1 MATKTANALGTE
13 RQFAPQPK
21 DVYQKQLIVP
31 SGKTS
36 LSADETKAG
45 RLARALGIASDT
57 LGRAAM
63 PAEER
68 WMKYGKWYA
77 EMAERDPKNADKIV
91 ASSQQML
98 ANAGLEKYVDNPYAI
113 AELDRYRGQNAL
125 RDIHNRYQD
134 DVVSKEGVCLT
145 ADEEAKRWQNYVQEH
160 IKEYNYA
167 PMNQK
172 ATEDANVDGTT
183 APNSASELGVLKP
196 VSGFRGSPT
205 DNFFNDGFYEN
216 YPTYSQ
222 NVVNA
227 QREEAANNRDAL
239 RSAGFTANL
248 SALSSPEYLSSH
260 TVEDFQNDLKRA
272 CMSALTSGMQIRKMV
287 PILAKFADEVVS
299 NHGSADLEKMFDTE
313 VYVDGDQKSWKLKDL
328 LPYET
333 YHGAALKMDLALREK
348 DASDMIDKL
357 SNAKSLE
364 EFKGILEDTK
374 KNNPH
379 MYTSLAQ
386 SYNLNSMIQAKKDEI
401 EREQRRMASGRT
413 GATGFAI
420 SGIMDSVSNDTGMRW
435 VADAMAGKSYS
446 GVTGAPITMGFKVTY
461 TDSNGNVKQRNA
473 TADDYNLIGK
483 QVMSNI
489 TQKVDNGQIT
499 LEDAVNQQMSL
510 FSIPQMSK
518 FRDSYRGSLNNT
530 LLQSKAIDWDNLDYS
545 NGNVRNVQ
553 LALDM
558 YRANRGMARL
568 VLGNELFGKISGI
581 ASLFDTAN
589 NTIYHNASTEYPDG
603 LKEAMKN
610 YGNTALY
617 LSEHGDTVDK
627 EYWSATGD
635 YRNLGMNIDAVRDN
649 DNGAPSNVEGINYM
663 DVDWLKD
670 NIYATASQM
679 IAGGMSGEQA
689 ISAAE
694 DAIKGG
700 VCSYEGVVFPK
711 DVTVGVNEDATWQL
725 RGFSWGLRAIREEL
739 SNSTTGYVPTF
750 RYDDTTNS
758 FVFNTEDKKRKS
770 YTVAEVTAR
779 ANEEIDNRNREE
791 QDSYKVK
798 QVVNDKG
805 YDTTDAENYDANT
818 YADTN
823 DYSKDEGTG
832 TLLDK
837 YGF

>member
-13 RQFAPQPK
+13 RQFAPQPR

-31 SGKTS
+31 SGKTAIG
-36 LSADETKAG
+36 ADETKAG

-134 DVVSKEGVCLT
+134 DVVAKEGVCLT
-145 ADEEAKRWQNYVQEH
+145 ADEEAQRWQNYVHEH

-172 ATEDANVDGTT
+172 ATEDANVNGTT
-183 APNSASELGVLKP
+183 APNFASELGVLRP
-196 VSGFRGSPT
+196 VSGFKGSPT

-260 TVEDFQNDLKRA
+260 TIEDFQNDFENA
-272 CMSALTSGMQIRKMV
+272 NMSALAAGMQIRKMV
-287 PILAKFADEVVS
+287 PILGKFVDDVVA
-299 NHGSADLEKMFDTE
+299 NHGSADLDKIFDTD
-313 VYVDGDQKSWKLKDL
+313 VYVDGDQKVWKLKDL

-333 YHGAALKMDLALREK
+333 YHGAALKMDIALREK

-364 EFKGILEDTK
+364 EFDSTLEDVK

-379 MYTSLAQ
+379 MYASLAQ
-386 SYNLNSMIQAKKDEI
+386 SYNLNSMRQAKKDEI
-401 EREQRRMASGRT
+401 EREQYRMSRGGM
-413 GATGFAI
+413 GATGSAI
-420 SGIMDSVSNDTGMRW
+420 SGTMNSVSNANGMRW
-435 VADAMAGKSYS
+435 LADAVAGKSYS
-446 GVTGAPITMGFKVTY
+446 GVTGAPITSGFKVTY
-461 TDSNGNVKQRNA
+461 MDRNGNVRQRDA
-473 TADDYNLIGK
+473 TADDYNALGG
-483 QVMSNI
+483 QFMSDI
-489 TQKVDNGQIT
+489 IQKVSNGQIS

-510 FSIPQMSK
+510 FSLPQMNK
-518 FRDSYRGSLNNT
+518 FRDSYRQSLTST
-530 LLQSKAIDWDNLDYS
+530 LLQSKAIDWDNLDYN

-581 ASLFDTAN
+581 ATLFDNAN
-589 NTIYHNASTEYPDG
+589 NTIYHDSATEYPDG

-617 LSEHGDTVDK
+617 LSEHGDEVDK
-627 EYWSATGD
+627 KYWGATGD
-635 YRNLGMNIDAVRDN
+635 YRNLGMNIEAVDDN
-649 DNGAPSNVEGINYM
+649 SASSYASGINYM

-670 NIYATASQM
+670 NIYATASIL

-694 DAIKGG
+694 DKVKDG
-700 VCSYEGVVFPK
+700 VCSYNGVVFPK
-711 DVTVGVNEDATWQL
+711 DVTLGVNEDSTWKL
-725 RGFSWGLRAIREEL
+725 KGFSWGLRALMDEN
-739 SNSTTGYVPTF
+739 SNESTGFVSSF
-750 RYDDTTNS
+750 NYDDTTNS
-758 FVFNTEDKKRKS
+758 FVFTLENGNTTS
-770 YTVAEVTAR
+770 YTAAEVTAR
-779 ANEEIDNRNREE
+779 ANEEIDKRNKEG
-791 QDSYKVK
+791 QDTFKAK
-798 QVVNDKG
+798 QVINDKG
-805 YDTTDAENYDANT
+805 YDTTDAENYDAST

-823 DYSKDEGTG
+823 DYSKDKDTG
-832 TLLDK
+832 TLLGNYDL
-837 YGF
+837 

>member
-216 YPTYSQ
+216 YPTYLQ

-248 SALSSPEYLSSH
+248 STLSSPEYLSSH
-260 TVEDFQNDLKRA
+260 KVEDFQNALKGA

-299 NHGSADLEKMFDTE
+299 NHGSADLEEMFDTE
-313 VYVDGDQKSWKLKDL
+313 VYVDGDQKAWKLKDI

-364 EFKGILEDTK
+364 EFDSILEDTK
-374 KNNPH
+374 TNNPH

-386 SYNLNSMIQAKKDEI
+386 SYNLNNMRQAKKDEI
-401 EREQRRMASGRT
+401 EREQYRMARGGS
-413 GATGFAI
+413 GATGSAI
-420 SGIMDSVSNDTGMRW
+420 SGTMDSVSNANGMRW
-435 VADAMAGKSYS
+435 LADAVAGKSYS
-446 GVTGAPITMGFKVTY
+446 GVTGSPITSGFKVTY
-461 TDSNGNVKQRNA
+461 MDSKGNVKQRNA
-473 TADDYNLIGK
+473 TDDDYNALGG
-483 QVMSNI
+483 QFMSDI
-489 TQKVDNGQIT
+489 VQKVDNGQIT

-510 FSIPQMSK
+510 FSIPQMHK
-518 FRDSYRGSLNNT
+518 FRDSYRQSLTST

-545 NGNVRNVQ
+545 NNNVRNVQ

-581 ASLFDTAN
+581 ATLFDNAN
-589 NTIYHNASTEYPDG
+589 NTIYHDSATEYPDG

-617 LSEHGDTVDK
+617 LSEHGDEVDK
-627 EYWSATGD
+627 RYWSATGD
-635 YRNLGMNIDAVRDN
+635 YRNLGMNIEAVDDDRDSSY
-649 DNGAPSNVEGINYM
+649 ASGINYM

-670 NIYATASQM
+670 NIYATASIL

-694 DAIKGG
+694 DKVKDG
-700 VCSYEGVVFPK
+700 VCSYNGVVFPK
-711 DVTVGVNEDATWQL
+711 DVTLGVNEDSTWKL
-725 RGFSWGLRAIREEL
+725 KGFSWGLRALRDE
-739 SNSTTGYVPTF
+739 NSDSSTGYVSSF
-750 RYDDTTNS
+750 NYDDTTNS
-758 FVFNTEDKKRKS
+758 FVFTTASGDTKS
-770 YTVAEVTAR
+770 YTIAEVTAR
-779 ANEEIDNRNREE
+779 ANEEIDNRIKEE
-791 QDSYKVK
+791 QDSYKAK

-805 YDTTDAENYDANT
+805 YDTTDPENYDADT

-823 DYSKDEGTG
+823 DYSKDEDTG

-837 YGF
+837 YLK

>member
-13 RQFAPQPK
+13 RQFAPQPR

-31 SGKTS
+31 SGKTAIG
-36 LSADETKAG
+36 ADETKAG

-134 DVVSKEGVCLT
+134 DVVAKEGVCLT
-145 ADEEAKRWQNYVQEH
+145 ADEEAQRWQNYVHEH

-196 VSGFRGSPT
+196 VSGFKGSPT

-260 TVEDFQNDLKRA
+260 KVEDFQNDLKNA
-272 CMSALTSGMQIRKMV
+272 CMSALTSGMQIRKMIPV
-287 PILAKFADEVVS
+287 LAKFADEVVS
-299 NHGSADLEKMFDTE
+299 NHGSADLDKMFDTE
-313 VYVDGDQKSWKLKDL
+313 VYVDGNQKTWKLKDL

-333 YHGAALKMDLALREK
+333 YHGAALKMDVALREK

-364 EFKGILEDTK
+364 EFDSTLEDVK

-379 MYTSLAQ
+379 MYASLAQ
-386 SYNLNSMIQAKKDEI
+386 SYNLNNMRQAKKDEI
-401 EREQRRMASGRT
+401 EREQYRMSRGRM
-413 GATGFAI
+413 GATGAAI
-420 SGIMDSVSNDTGMRW
+420 SGIMDSVSNATGMRW
-435 VADAMAGKSYS
+435 AADAVAGKSYS
-446 GVTGAPITMGFKVTY
+446 GATGAPITMGFKVTY

-473 TADDYNLIGK
+473 NADDYNLIGT
-483 QVMSNI
+483 QVMSDI
-489 TQKVDNGQIT
+489 VQKVSNGQIS

-510 FSIPQMSK
+510 FTIPQMSK
-518 FRDSYRGSLNNT
+518 FRDSYRGSLNRT
-530 LLQSKAIDWDNLDYS
+530 LLQSKTIDWDNIDYN

-581 ASLFDTAN
+581 ATLFDNAN
-589 NTIYHNASTEYPDG
+589 NTIYHDSATEYPDG

-617 LSEHGDTVDK
+617 LSEHGDEVDK
-627 EYWSATGD
+627 KYWGATGD
-635 YRNLGMNIDAVRDN
+635 YRNLGMNIEAVD
-649 DNGAPSNVEGINYM
+649 DKSDSSYASGINYM

-670 NIYATASQM
+670 NIYATASIL

-694 DAIKGG
+694 DKVKDG
-700 VCSYEGVVFPK
+700 VCSYNGVVFPK
-711 DVTVGVNEDATWQL
+711 DVTLGVNEDSTWKL
-725 RGFSWGLRAIREEL
+725 KGFSWGLRALRDEN
-739 SNSTTGYVPTF
+739 SNESTGFVSSF
-750 RYDDTTNS
+750 NYDDTTNS
-758 FVFNTEDKKRKS
+758 FVFTTSDGNSKS
-770 YTVAEVTAR
+770 YTAAEVTAR
-779 ANEEIDNRNREE
+779 ANEEIDNRNKEE
-791 QDSYKVK
+791 QDSYKAK
-798 QVVNDKG
+798 QVINDKG
-805 YDTTDAENYDANT
+805 YDTTDAENYDAST

-823 DYSKDEGTG
+823 DYSKDKDTG
-832 TLLDK
+832 TLLDN
-837 YGF
+837 YNL

>member
-13 RQFAPQPK
+13 RQFAPQPR

-31 SGKTS
+31 SGKTAIG
-36 LSADETKAG
+36 ADETKAG

-134 DVVSKEGVCLT
+134 DVVAKEGVCLT
-145 ADEEAKRWQNYVQEH
+145 ADEEAQRWQNYVHEH

-196 VSGFRGSPT
+196 VSGFKGSPT

-260 TVEDFQNDLKRA
+260 KVEDFQNDLKNA

-299 NHGSADLEKMFDTE
+299 NHGSADLDKMFDTE
-313 VYVDGDQKSWKLKDL
+313 VYVDGDQKAWKLKDL

-348 DASDMIDKL
+348 DASDIIDKL

-364 EFKGILEDTK
+364 EFDSTLEDVK

-379 MYTSLAQ
+379 MYASLAQ
-386 SYNLNSMIQAKKDEI
+386 SYNLNNMRQAKKDEI
-401 EREQRRMASGRT
+401 EREQYRMSRGGM
-413 GATGFAI
+413 GATGSAI
-420 SGIMDSVSNDTGMRW
+420 SGTMDSVSNANGMRW
-435 VADAMAGKSYS
+435 LADAVAGKSYS
-446 GVTGAPITMGFKVTY
+446 GVTGAPITSGFKVTY
-461 TDSNGNVKQRNA
+461 MDRNGNVRQRNA
-473 TADDYNLIGK
+473 TADDYNALGG
-483 QVMSNI
+483 QFMSDI
-489 TQKVDNGQIT
+489 VQKVSNGQIS

-510 FSIPQMSK
+510 FSLPQMNK
-518 FRDSYRGSLNNT
+518 FRDSYRQSLTRT
-530 LLQSKAIDWDNLDYS
+530 LLQSKTIDWDNLDYN

-581 ASLFDTAN
+581 ATLFDNAN
-589 NTIYHNASTEYPDG
+589 NTIYHDSATEYPDG

-617 LSEHGDTVDK
+617 LSEHGDEVDK
-627 EYWSATGD
+627 KYWGATGD
-635 YRNLGMNIDAVRDN
+635 YRNLGMNIEAVDDN
-649 DNGAPSNVEGINYM
+649 SDSSYASGINYM

-670 NIYATASQM
+670 NIYATASIL

-694 DAIKGG
+694 DKVKDG
-700 VCSYEGVVFPK
+700 VCSYNGVVFPK
-711 DVTVGVNEDATWQL
+711 DVTLGVNEDATWKL
-725 RGFSWGLRAIREEL
+725 KGFSWGLRALRDEN
-739 SNSTTGYVPTF
+739 SNESTGFVSSF
-750 RYDDTTNS
+750 NYDDTTNS
-758 FVFNTEDKKRKS
+758 FVFTLENGNTTS
-770 YTVAEVTAR
+770 YTAAEVTAR
-779 ANEEIDNRNREE
+779 ANEKIDEINKEG
-791 QDSYKVK
+791 QDAFKVK
-798 QVVNDKG
+798 QVINDKG
-805 YDTTDAENYDANT
+805 YDTTDPENYDAST

-823 DYSKDEGTG
+823 DYSKDKDTG
-832 TLLDK
+832 TLLDN
-837 YGF
+837 YDL

>member
-13 RQFAPQPK
+13 RQFAPQPR

-31 SGKTS
+31 SGKTAIG
-36 LSADETKAG
+36 ADETKAG

-77 EMAERDPKNADKIV
+77 EMAERNPKNADKIV

-134 DVVSKEGVCLT
+134 DVVAKEGVCLT
-145 ADEEAKRWQNYVQEH
+145 ADEEAQRWQNYVQEH

-196 VSGFRGSPT
+196 VSGFKGSPT

-260 TVEDFQNDLKRA
+260 KVEDFQNDLKNA

-287 PILAKFADEVVS
+287 PVLAKFADEVVS
-299 NHGSADLEKMFDTE
+299 NHGSADLDKMFDTE
-313 VYVDGDQKSWKLKDL
+313 VYVDGDQKTWKLKDI

-333 YHGAALKMDLALREK
+333 YHGAALKMDVALREK
-348 DASDMIDKL
+348 DASDIIDKL

-364 EFKGILEDTK
+364 EFDSIWEDVK

-379 MYTSLAQ
+379 MYASLAQ
-386 SYNLNSMIQAKKDEI
+386 SYNLNNMRQAKKDEI
-401 EREQRRMASGRT
+401 EREQYRMSRGGM
-413 GATGFAI
+413 GATGSAI
-420 SGIMDSVSNDTGMRW
+420 SGAMDSVSNANGMRW
-435 VADAMAGKSYS
+435 LADAVAGKSYS
-446 GVTGAPITMGFKVTY
+446 GVTGAPITSGFKVTY
-461 TDSNGNVKQRNA
+461 MDKNGNVRQRNA
-473 TADDYNLIGK
+473 TDDDYNALGG
-483 QVMSNI
+483 QFMSDI
-489 TQKVDNGQIT
+489 VQKVSNGQIS

-510 FSIPQMSK
+510 FSLPQMNK
-518 FRDSYRGSLNNT
+518 FRGSYRQSLTRT
-530 LLQSKAIDWDNLDYS
+530 LLQSKTIDWDNLDYN

-581 ASLFDTAN
+581 ATLFDNAN
-589 NTIYHNASTEYPDG
+589 NTIYHDSATDYPDG

-617 LSEHGDTVDK
+617 LSEHGDEVDK
-627 EYWSATGD
+627 KYWGATGD
-635 YRNLGMNIDAVRDN
+635 YRNLGMNIEAVD
-649 DNGAPSNVEGINYM
+649 DESDSSYASGINYM

-670 NIYATASQM
+670 NIYATASIL

-694 DAIKGG
+694 DKVKDG
-700 VCSYEGVVFPK
+700 VCSYNGVVFPK
-711 DVTVGVNEDATWQL
+711 DVTLGVNEDATWKL
-725 RGFSWGLRAIREEL
+725 KGFSWGLRALRDEN
-739 SNSTTGYVPTF
+739 SNESTGFVSSF
-750 RYDDTTNS
+750 NYDDTTNS
-758 FVFNTEDKKRKS
+758 FVFTLENGNTQS
-770 YTVAEVTAR
+770 YTAAEVTAR
-779 ANEEIDNRNREE
+779 ANEKIDEINKEG
-791 QDSYKVK
+791 QDAFKVK
-798 QVVNDKG
+798 QVVNSKG
-805 YDTTDAENYDANT
+805 YDTTDAENYDAST

-823 DYSKDEGTG
+823 DYSKDKDTG
-832 TLLDK
+832 TLLDN
-837 YGF
+837 YL

>member
-13 RQFAPQPK
+13 RQFAPQPR

-31 SGKTS
+31 SGKTAIG
-36 LSADETKAG
+36 ADETKAG

-134 DVVSKEGVCLT
+134 DVVAKEGVCLT
-145 ADEEAKRWQNYVQEH
+145 ADEEAQRWQNYVHEH

-196 VSGFRGSPT
+196 VSGFKGSPT

-260 TVEDFQNDLKRA
+260 KVEDFQNDLKNA

-287 PILAKFADEVVS
+287 PVLAKFADEVVS
-299 NHGSADLEKMFDTE
+299 NHGSADLDKMFDTE
-313 VYVDGDQKSWKLKDL
+313 VYVDGDQKTWKLKDI

-333 YHGAALKMDLALREK
+333 YHGAALKMDVALREK

-364 EFKGILEDTK
+364 EFDSTLEDVK

-379 MYTSLAQ
+379 MYASLAQ
-386 SYNLNSMIQAKKDEI
+386 SYNLNNMRQAKKDEI
-401 EREQRRMASGRT
+401 EREQYRMSRGGM
-413 GATGFAI
+413 GATGSAI
-420 SGIMDSVSNDTGMRW
+420 SGAMDSVSNANGMRW
-435 VADAMAGKSYS
+435 LADAVAGKSYS
-446 GVTGAPITMGFKVTY
+446 GVTGAPITSGFKVTY
-461 TDSNGNVKQRNA
+461 MDKNGNVRQRNA
-473 TADDYNLIGK
+473 TEDDYNALGG
-483 QVMSNI
+483 QFMSDI
-489 TQKVDNGQIT
+489 VQKVSNGQIS

-510 FSIPQMSK
+510 FSLPQMNK
-518 FRDSYRGSLNNT
+518 FRDSYRQSLTRT
-530 LLQSKAIDWDNLDYS
+530 LLQSKTIDWDNLDYN

-581 ASLFDTAN
+581 ATLFDNAN
-589 NTIYHNASTEYPDG
+589 NTIYHDSATEYPDG

-617 LSEHGDTVDK
+617 LSEHGDEVDK
-627 EYWSATGD
+627 KYWGATGE
-635 YRNLGMNIDAVRDN
+635 YRNLGMNIEAVD
-649 DNGAPSNVEGINYM
+649 DESDSSYASGINYM

-670 NIYATASQM
+670 NIYATASIL

-694 DAIKGG
+694 DKVKDG
-700 VCSYEGVVFPK
+700 VCSYNGVVFPK
-711 DVTVGVNEDATWQL
+711 DVTLGVNEDSTWKL
-725 RGFSWGLRAIREEL
+725 KGFSWGLRALRDEN
-739 SNSTTGYVPTF
+739 SNESTGFVSSF
-750 RYDDTTNS
+750 NYDDTTNS
-758 FVFNTEDKKRKS
+758 FVFTLENGNTTS
-770 YTVAEVTAR
+770 YTAAEVTAR
-779 ANEEIDNRNREE
+779 ANEKIDEINKEG
-791 QDSYKVK
+791 QDAFKVK
-798 QVVNDKG
+798 QVINDKG
-805 YDTTDAENYDANT
+805 YDTTDAENYDAST

-823 DYSKDEGTG
+823 DYSKDKDTG
-832 TLLDK
+832 TLLDN
-837 YGF
+837 YNL

>member
-13 RQFAPQPK
+13 RQFAPQPR

-31 SGKTS
+31 SGKTAIG
-36 LSADETKAG
+36 ADETKAG

-134 DVVSKEGVCLT
+134 DVVAKEGVCLT
-145 ADEEAKRWQNYVQEH
+145 ADEEAQRWQNYVHEH

-196 VSGFRGSPT
+196 VSGFKGSPT

-216 YPTYSQ
+216 YSTYFQ

-260 TVEDFQNDLKRA
+260 TIEEFQNDFKNA
-272 CMSALTSGMQIRKMV
+272 NMSALAAGMQIRKMV
-287 PILAKFADEVVS
+287 PILGKFVDDVVA
-299 NHGSADLEKMFDTE
+299 NHGSADLDKMFDTD
-313 VYVDGDQKSWKLKDL
+313 VYVDGDQKTWKLKDL

-333 YHGAALKMDLALREK
+333 YHGAALKMDVALREK
-348 DASDMIDKL
+348 DASDMIGKL

-364 EFKGILEDTK
+364 EFDSTLEDVK

-379 MYTSLAQ
+379 MYASLAQ
-386 SYNLNSMIQAKKDEI
+386 SYNLNSMRQAKKDEI
-401 EREQRRMASGRT
+401 EREQYRMSRGGM
-413 GATGFAI
+413 GATGSAI
-420 SGIMDSVSNDTGMRW
+420 SGTMNSVSNANGMRW
-435 VADAMAGKSYS
+435 LADAVAGKSYS
-446 GVTGAPITMGFKVTY
+446 GVTGAPITSGFKVTY
-461 TDSNGNVKQRNA
+461 MDRNGNVRQRDA
-473 TADDYNLIGK
+473 TADDYNALGG
-483 QVMSNI
+483 QFMSDI
-489 TQKVDNGQIT
+489 IQKVSNGQIS

-510 FSIPQMSK
+510 FSLPQMNK
-518 FRDSYRGSLNNT
+518 FRDSYRQSLNRT
-530 LLQSKAIDWDNLDYS
+530 LLQSKTIDWDNLDYN

-558 YRANRGMARL
+558 YRANIGMARL

-581 ASLFDTAN
+581 ATLFDNAN
-589 NTIYHNASTEYPDG
+589 NTIYHDSATEYPDG

-617 LSEHGDTVDK
+617 LSEHGDEVDK
-627 EYWSATGD
+627 KYWGATGD
-635 YRNLGMNIDAVRDN
+635 YRNIGMNIEAVDDNRDSSY
-649 DNGAPSNVEGINYM
+649 ASGINYM

-670 NIYATASQM
+670 NIYATASIL

-694 DAIKGG
+694 DKVKDG
-700 VCSYEGVVFPK
+700 VCSYNGVVFPK
-711 DVTVGVNEDATWQL
+711 DVTLGVNEDSTWKL
-725 RGFSWGLRAIREEL
+725 KGFSWGLRALMDEN
-739 SNSTTGYVPTF
+739 SNESTGFVSSF
-750 RYDDTTNS
+750 NYDDTTNS
-758 FVFNTEDKKRKS
+758 FVFTLENGNTTS
-770 YTVAEVTAR
+770 YTAAEVTAR
-779 ANEEIDNRNREE
+779 ANEEIDKRNKEG
-791 QDSYKVK
+791 QDTFKAK
-798 QVVNDKG
+798 QVINDKG
-805 YDTTDAENYDANT
+805 YDTTDAENYDAST
-818 YADTN
+818 YGENTN
-823 DYSKDEGTG
+823 DSTKNPDTG

-837 YGF
+837 YL